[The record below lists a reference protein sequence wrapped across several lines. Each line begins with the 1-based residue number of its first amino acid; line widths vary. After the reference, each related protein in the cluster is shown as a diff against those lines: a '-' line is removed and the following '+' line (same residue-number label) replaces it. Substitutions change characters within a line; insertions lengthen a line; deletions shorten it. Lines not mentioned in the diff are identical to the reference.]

1 MRLDFRNKGNG
12 KPWGG
17 LGKCPQFEKS
27 LICDS
32 PAGNY
37 WWMCIGCQ
45 GWYPVSLNQ
54 TIPGPSNILVKRV
67 QLYAEKV
74 NIEVESCN
82 TNNTTGAIFIFSLFY
97 FSSIISSLG
106 LISGLSVV
114 IAVLILLLGIVL
126 YKRRATKTTG
136 KEIAK
141 IDSFEYYY

>member
-82 TNNTTGAIFIFSLFY
+82 TNNSIGAIFIFSLFY
-97 FSSIISSLG
+97 LSIINYIIFRSDLRTVCCYCCPHSLTRNCALQNKG
-106 LISGLSVV
+106 HK
-114 IAVLILLLGIVL
+114 
-126 YKRRATKTTG
+126 YKVNN
-136 KEIAK
+136 
-141 IDSFEYYY
+141 